1 MPTFHRLPGLFVF
14 IVFLVGCSTTN
25 LTSVSDS
32 TPAVDDPESLSTN
45 TARPSFT
52 PSLSATPDRTQIS
65 QYETADSKMFLA
77 QTAAPRFPRLCKNP
91 YPGVFSPTGS
101 WLGEFC
107 TSKADRDQVLTV
119 SNAEKQVMW
128 KLFYRDYLFDPV
140 NIPDGSMAV
149 VQWSNDEKYMYF
161 NSFSNAS
168 GSECFDL
175 RPDVTD
181 SGWGL
186 FRLEL
191 DTGIVK
197 TVLPLND
204 NYGWYRFSFSPTG
217 RRLVYGAVGREVR
230 VLDLQTGQQINVN
243 LVNDFGDSGGYA
255 WSPDGLKFVYSTVTS
270 YHQGAEFSSSVRLV
284 DARSGSEQI
293 LLESSEACY
302 GPIAWVE
309 DDVLILK
316 KNYNEA
322 LIEFDL
328 NSNKII
334 NEATITP

>member
-1 MPTFHRLPGLFVF
+1 MPSFHRLPGLFVF

-25 LTSVSDS
+25 VSDS

-45 TARPSFT
+45 TARPPFT
-52 PSLSATPDRTQIS
+52 PSVSVTPDRTQIS
-65 QYETADSKMFLA
+65 QYETADSTMSPA
-77 QTAAPRFPRLCKNP
+77 QTAAPRFPRPCQDNP
-91 YPGVFSPTGS
+91 YPGEFSPTGS

-140 NIPDGSMAV
+140 NVPDGSMAV
-149 VQWSNDEKYMYF
+149 VHWSNDEEYVYF
-161 NSFSNAS
+161 NSFLNTS
-168 GSECFDL
+168 GAECFDFL
-175 RPDVTD
+175 PDVTD
-181 SGWGL
+181 SGMGL

-197 TVLPLND
+197 TILPLRD

-217 RRLVYGAVGREVR
+217 RRLVYGANGREVR
-230 VLDLQTGQQINVN
+230 VLDLQTGQQTNVN
-243 LVNDFGDSGGYA
+243 LVNDFGDSGGYT
-255 WSPDGLKFVYSTVTS
+255 WSADGLRFVYATMAV
-270 YHQGAEFSSSVRLV
+270 HDQGTRFNYSLRLV
-284 DARSGSEQI
+284 DVQAGSEQI

-302 GPIAWVE
+302 GPMAWTE
-309 DDVLILK
+309 SDILILE

-334 NEATITP
+334 NEAIITP